1 MSRHTSITTFLE
13 LNVMMWTMYLMLMF
27 LYDPMFLGDSHPV
40 TLVVAI
46 GCLVGSFFMFK
57 YELKLGTWGANIRM
71 AISTVVIFW
80 TAVEVFARNGLL
92 SEFWVEP
99 LAHIPEMITILASF
113 LLLAAFLIIRN
124 RRRKMES
131 TSEYIKETKNDD
143 I

>member
-1 MSRHTSITTFLE
+1 
-13 LNVMMWTMYLMLMF
+13 
-27 LYDPMFLGDSHPV
+27 
-40 TLVVAI
+40 
-46 GCLVGSFFMFK
+46 
-57 YELKLGTWGANIRM
+57 M